1 MSALDTPTEVA
12 AFIVRRDRAFRP
24 VVAEVGPPVLRRRA
38 APVDERFADLVSSIT
53 SQLLATSAASTIHAR
68 VVETCGGTVNVDTII
83 AAGPDALKAAGL
95 NRTKAEAM
103 VQLAHD
109 VAAKRVRLAHHG
121 RMTDAEV
128 VADVSSVRGIGP
140 WTAQMYLIFTL
151 GRRDV
156 WPVGDY
162 GVRAGWSALHGL
174 DEIISEQALRDC
186 GAKFEGARTATAWYC
201 WQALHLAR
209 RAK

>member
-1 MSALDTPTEVA
+1 
-12 AFIVRRDRAFRP
+12 
-24 VVAEVGPPVLRRRA
+24 
-38 APVDERFADLVSSIT
+38 
-53 SQLLATSAASTIHAR
+53 
-68 VVETCGGTVNVDTII
+68 
-83 AAGPDALKAAGL
+83 
-95 NRTKAEAM
+95 
-103 VQLAHD
+103 
-109 VAAKRVRLAHHG
+109 
-121 RMTDAEV
+121 MTDAEV